1 MSSDFGAFGSF
12 GQFTPSS
19 PLSSTTKPL
28 DLSLL
33 PPELVV
39 IVKNIQKRDATTRSK
54 GLQDL
59 RTKAIDDLDEQS
71 MECLLN
77 VWVCGD

>member
-1 MSSDFGAFGSF
+1 MSSEFGAFGSF

-19 PLSSTTKPL
+19 PLSSTTKPI
-28 DLSLL
+28 DLTLL

-54 GLQDL
+54 ALQDL
-59 RTKAIDDLDEQS
+59 RTKTADELDEKS
-71 MECLLN
+71 MDCLLN
-77 VWVCGD
+77 AWV